1 LSASQACG
9 NKRENLAVR
18 HPNSQRV
25 RSYTPVRRR
34 SQFAVAVMSAL
45 VLAGTLVAGDL
56 TRLVPRAQPIPSSF
70 FGMHIH
76 RPSPAQWPSVPFSTW
91 RWWDSHAAWP
101 DMESRRG
108 QWDFSYID
116 RYLSLADEHHVEVLY
131 PLGLTPRWASARPD
145 EPSAYHQP
153 GWAAGPLD
161 IEDWRTYVRTV
172 VTHCR
177 GRVHLYEIWNEPNYK
192 PFWTGTVDEMLVL
205 TREASKIIREIDP
218 HATIVS
224 PAATTASGTKWLAEF
239 LSKGGGQYVD
249 VIGYHFYVNT
259 QPPENMVPIIQQV
272 NQILAENHAAGK
284 PLWDTETGW
293 LAPSRF
299 ENEDLTAGYLAR
311 SYILAWSAGVQRFYW
326 YAWDSG
332 PPLQMIDKDDQ
343 SLKPAGKAYG
353 TIQTWLVG
361 ARMDECQEDSDST
374 WTCKLNRD
382 ATSQWIVWNQN
393 GPRKFALPS
402 QWHALR
408 VTPLLGRASP
418 LAGTTLDIGQ
428 VPMLIDASSR

>member
-1 LSASQACG
+1 MKVDGVAMQPDGPQTLSNKSMIRNLQIACV
-9 NKRENLAVR
+9 LL
-18 HPNSQRV
+18 
-25 RSYTPVRRR
+25 
-34 SQFAVAVMSAL
+34 L
-45 VLAGTLVAGDL
+45 VVAGTLFAAADL
-56 TRLVPRAQPIPSSF
+56 TRLVPNAQPIPASF

-76 RPSPAQWPSVPFSTW
+76 QPSAATWPSVPMGTW

-131 PLGLTPRWASARPD
+131 PLGLTPRWASSRPD

-153 GWAAGPLD
+153 GWAAVPAD
-161 IEDWRTYVRTV
+161 IDDWRTYVRTV
-172 VTHCR
+172 VTHCK

-259 QPPENMVPIIQQV
+259 QKPEAMVPIIQQV

-299 ENEDLTAGYLAR
+299 ETEDLTAAYLGR
-311 SYILAWSAGVQRFYW
+311 SYVLAWSAGVQRFYW
-326 YAWDSG
+326 YAWDGG
-332 PPLQMIDKDDQ
+332 PPLEMIDRNDN
-343 SLKPAGKAYG
+343 SLKPAGKAFG
-353 TIQTWLVG
+353 VIQTWLVG
-361 ARMDECQEDSDST
+361 ARLDHCNQDADHT
-374 WTCKLNRD
+374 WTCQLNRNG
-382 ATSQWIVWNQN
+382 SLHWIVWNSE
-393 GPRKFALPS
+393 GSKRVDVPS
-402 QWHALR
+402 QWHA
-408 VTPLLGRASP
+408 TEITSLLGDSHV
-418 LAGTTLDIGQ
+418 LTGNTIDIGQ
-428 VPMLIDASSR
+428 MPVLLDSSKR